1 MKSMGLWEGLLDNS
15 QKLLTNICFNIFAE
29 GWVEPCYFPI
39 SSFSS
44 GGFFSGIGIKF
55 EFVLETTSLQS
66 SLVWWNG
73 CGKNFFIGRDFR
85 KPIFSILGSIFQ
97 NKGGIITLRKPSLQV
112 QCDVQ
117 KVLSVHL
124 EVWEDTPSQSS
135 L

>member
-44 GGFFSGIGIKF
+44 GGFVSGIGIKF
-55 EFVLETTSLQS
+55 DFVLETTSLHS

-73 CGKNFFIGRDFR
+73 CGKNFFIWRDFR
-85 KPIFSILGSIFQ
+85 KPVFNVLGQIFQ
-97 NKGGIITLRKPSLQV
+97 NYGRVVALGMYIEDLVVFLHVWLIKPSIQI
-112 QCDVQ
+112 
-117 KVLSVHL
+117 
-124 EVWEDTPSQSS
+124 
-135 L
+135 

>member
-1 MKSMGLWEGLLDNS
+1 MKSMGLWEGLLDYS
-15 QKLLTNICFNIFAE
+15 QKLLTNVCFDIFAK

-44 GGFFSGIGIKF
+44 RGFVSGIGIKF

-85 KPIFSILGSIFQ
+85 KPVFYIFGQIFQ
-97 NKGGIITLRKPSLQV
+97 NNGRVVALGMYIEDLVVFLHVWLIKPRIQI
-112 QCDVQ
+112 
-117 KVLSVHL
+117 
-124 EVWEDTPSQSS
+124 
-135 L
+135 